1 VLISTKAWVVEVI
14 TEVNTPWS
22 RGRPVPGN
30 EWRSPEMRYASGPM
44 DYKIKSEML
53 FGIELELVAIADHQF
68 VVSAE
73 RIVPSKEHEG
83 GFGQYV
89 DVPEDIEKA
98 LLIFQKWKAK
108 IESGEYETPTAPDYE
123 VSRSDRAGAFVGL
136 EPFPELHGLT
146 GGIRRT
152 IRSPRRRP

>member
-1 VLISTKAWVVEVI
+1 MKTAGAFREAF
-14 TEVNTPWS
+14 
-22 RGRPVPGN
+22 
-30 EWRSPEMRYASGPM
+30 EWPSSEMRYASGPM
-44 DYKIKSEML
+44 DYKIKNELLS
-53 FGIELELVAIADHQF
+53 GIELELVAIADHQF

-73 RIVPSKEHEG
+73 RIVPSQEHEG

-108 IESGEYETPTAPDYE
+108 IESGAYETPTVSDYE
-123 VSRSDRAGAFVGL
+123 ASRSDRGSSFAGL

-152 IRSPRRRP
+152 LSSPRRRP

>member
-1 VLISTKAWVVEVI
+1 
-14 TEVNTPWS
+14 
-22 RGRPVPGN
+22 
-30 EWRSPEMRYASGPM
+30 M
-44 DYKIKSEML
+44 DYKIKSEEL
-53 FGIELELVAIADHQF
+53 FGIELELGAIADFQF

-89 DVPEDIEKA
+89 DVPEDIERA

-108 IESGEYETPTAPDYE
+108 IESGEYQTPTASDYE
-123 VSRSDRAGAFVGL
+123 AARSERASAFVGL

-146 GGIRRT
+146 GGVRRT
-152 IRSPRRRP
+152 MRSPRRRP